1 MDQLINLFKNKPYL
15 AWDLKNKETLSE
27 ESMLEHILNYGNWED
42 YLLAEKV
49 FGIEKAKTIFT
60 VLKNKN
66 PTSLRSRFFDSHCI
80 ALRAFILC
88 ASCLPVGKA
97 STTLRS

>member
-49 FGIEKAKTIFT
+49 FGIEKAKTIFNT
-60 VLKNKN
+60 LKNKRRVN
-66 PTSLRSRFFDSHCI
+66 LRDKTIDYYDKYFQKY
-80 ALRAFILC
+80 A
-88 ASCLPVGKA
+88 
-97 STTLRS
+97 